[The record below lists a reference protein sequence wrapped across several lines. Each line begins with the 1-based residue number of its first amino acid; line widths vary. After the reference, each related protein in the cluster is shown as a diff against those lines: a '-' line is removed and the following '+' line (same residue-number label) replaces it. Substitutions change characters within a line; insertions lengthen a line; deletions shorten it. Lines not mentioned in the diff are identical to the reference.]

1 MSNYRKNNTPWILVK
16 AFWNFILILFIA
28 LTVFVSIKQNLY
40 QNTWKELT
48 QKEEVI
54 EDGKTPE
61 TEIEVDLE
69 NETVEVKE

>member
-28 LTVFVSIKQNLY
+28 LTVLVSIKQNLY

-48 QKEEVI
+48 QKEEVQEEI
-54 EDGKTPE
+54 TPE
-61 TEIEVDLE
+61 TESEIDIKNNEV
-69 NETVEVKE
+69 TIK